1 MNLIRLGGVVT
12 LAVMAAFFM
21 VSRRR
26 HPGTHAEG
34 RA

>member
-1 MNLIRLGGVVT
+1 VVS
-12 LAVMAAFFM
+12 LAVMAGFFL